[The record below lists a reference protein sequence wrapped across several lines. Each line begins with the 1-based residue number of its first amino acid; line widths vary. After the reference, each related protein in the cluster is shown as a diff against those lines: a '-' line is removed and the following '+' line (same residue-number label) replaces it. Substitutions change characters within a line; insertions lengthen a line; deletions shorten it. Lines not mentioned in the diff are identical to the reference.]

1 MYKELNKVDTEKN
14 KVKVDLITNN
24 MINLK
29 KVLKMPLK
37 MIWIKLKR

>member
-14 KVKVDLITNN
+14 KVKVDFITNN